1 MQCPKGLAL
10 IVFLFLFL
18 LRFITRQFKG
28 IFQTMYFTFTFLN
41 DTYYIYYLIWN
52 YVNLKYIC
60 KFRLVICTQKQA
72 PIELVFA
79 LNCSHFYQSEKLF
92 KDPNRVEGFNSMHW
106 HTLVQGII
114 TKEYQKRSKNL
125 VSVQVVAILAV
136 VTLIKDCYKI

>member
-1 MQCPKGLAL
+1 MQCPIGLVF
-10 IVFLFLFL
+10 IVFLFR

-92 KDPNRVEGFNSMHW
+92 KDLNRVEGFNSLHW
-106 HTLVQGII
+106 HTSVRVRSRFFDQVEHETMYPSSGNKHFF
-114 TKEYQKRSKNL
+114 TKSCHCQTYQKF
-125 VSVQVVAILAV
+125 
-136 VTLIKDCYKI
+136 